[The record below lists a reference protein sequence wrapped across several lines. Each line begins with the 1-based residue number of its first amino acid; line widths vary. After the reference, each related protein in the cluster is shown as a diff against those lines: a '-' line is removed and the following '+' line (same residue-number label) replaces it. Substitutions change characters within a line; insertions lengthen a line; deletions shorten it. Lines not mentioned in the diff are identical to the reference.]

1 MSERHAT
8 FDRTTAE
15 TKIHVKLNI
24 DGTGQAQIATGIGF
38 YDHLL
43 EAFAKHGKF
52 DLELACDGDLHVDQH
67 HSMEDCGLALGAAFD
82 QALGDRSGIVRM
94 GDATVPLDEALV
106 HAVVD
111 CSGRPYAAVQLEW
124 VGDRIGEAPTQMIT
138 HALQSFSQTA
148 KIALHIRQLSGAND
162 HHIAEAGFKA
172 LARAL
177 DVATQI
183 DARIA
188 NKVPSTKGT
197 LTE

>member
-8 FDRTTAE
+8 FDRITAE
-15 TKIHVKLNI
+15 TKIHVELNI

-52 DLELACDGDLHVDQH
+52 DLELACDGDLHVDEH

-82 QALGDRSGIVRM
+82 QALGDRTGIVRM

-111 CSGRPYAAVQLEW
+111 CSGRPYATVQLEW
-124 VGDRIGEAPTQMIT
+124 IGDRIGDAPTQMIS
-138 HALQSFSQTA
+138 HALQSFAQTA
-148 KIALHIRQLSGAND
+148 KLALHIRQLSGAND

-188 NKVPSTKGT
+188 SKVPSTKGT